1 MLIADL
7 QNTNNHSKP
16 FGGKCNIYLK
26 KAPSLVF
33 IFLFSIPWRQP
44 TMMDMFLHR
53 GYLFDKVEAVTQ
65 FFCGTAMVDIF
76 RGRDICLLS
85 GSFFR

>member
-33 IFLFSIPWRQP
+33 ISLLSIPWRQP

-53 GYLFDKVEAVTQ
+53 G
-65 FFCGTAMVDIF
+65 
-76 RGRDICLLS
+76 
-85 GSFFR
+85 